1 MNQKEIKVGD
11 IVKYIGNKHDTEPE
25 YYPPIGTPGVVNYIG
40 TQSIRVKWDEGSTS
54 DDDFWYCGHDD
65 VEVVSSAPEN
75 EESKRIEL
83 GKNMVGKKVRL
94 VNKEEHYYTV
104 SNGSI
109 GTIIDFDE
117 DDDITPY
124 QVKWESGEIG
134 WVFTRDIEEIEPN
147 SIPEMTNKEIWEMLK
162 PKMEKN
168 NIKSK
173 ASIINTHIDDYP
185 NNEVEIINAYY
196 ESDVINA
203 IATAYRSG
211 YLRAMKGRPFKIGS
225 NKTGHSEP
233 KKEKTGHWV
242 PVDPKNLPKEGT
254 RVRYSRESKEYSIE
268 KEPMIAIGDIGE
280 FSYGKTLGL
289 PGIRFNDGRFW
300 NWVSFSNEPECLDM
314 WVEDDE

>member
-1 MNQKEIKVGD
+1 MDN
-11 IVKYIGNKHDTEPE
+11 NNFT
-25 YYPPIGTPGVVNYIG
+25 
-40 TQSIRVKWDEGSTS
+40 
-54 DDDFWYCGHDD
+54 
-65 VEVVSSAPEN
+65 N
-75 EESKRIEL
+75 EEIWNFL
-83 GKNMVGKKVRL
+83 KN
-94 VNKEEHYYTV
+94 
-104 SNGSI
+104 
-109 GTIIDFDE
+109 
-117 DDDITPY
+117 
-124 QVKWESGEIG
+124 
-134 WVFTRDIEEIEPN
+134 
-147 SIPEMTNKEIWEMLK
+147 
-162 PKMEKN
+162 KMEKN
-168 NIKSK
+168 GLTSK
-173 ASIINTHIDDYP
+173 VSIVNTHIDDYP
-185 NNEVEIINAYY
+185 NNKVEIIKACY
-196 ESDVINA
+196 ESDVHNA

-242 PVDPKNLPKEGT
+242 PVDPNNLPKEGT

>member
-1 MNQKEIKVGD
+1 MSDKKFKVGD
-11 IVKYIGNKHDTEPE
+11 KVRYIGKNHKEMPE
-25 YYPPIGTPGVVNYIG
+25 FYPELGTIGTVVEEVGDADWYIQW
-40 TQSIRVKWDEGSTS
+40 TKGSTS
-54 DDDFWYCGHDD
+54 RKDCWYCDEND
-65 VEVVSSAPEN
+65 IELVEN
-75 EESKRIEL
+75 EDMT
-83 GKNMVGKKVRL
+83 N
-94 VNKEEHYYTV
+94 
-104 SNGSI
+104 
-109 GTIIDFDE
+109 
-117 DDDITPY
+117 
-124 QVKWESGEIG
+124 
-134 WVFTRDIEEIEPN
+134 EEIWN
-147 SIPEMTNKEIWEMLK
+147 FLKNKMR
-162 PKMEKN
+162 KN
-168 NIKSK
+168 GLVSK

-185 NNEVEIINAYY
+185 DNEVEIINAYY

-211 YLRAMKGRPFKIGS
+211 YLRAIKGRPFKIGS

-242 PVDPKNLPKEGT
+242 PVDPNNLPKEGT